1 MLGSLS
7 IRGFL
12 PVYLSLQTR
21 EVIYDSDLIKLL
33 CSVYHQLLVP
43 VCMYSPVALKRK
55 MELPL
60 PTIEYVK
67 LALFYHK

>member
-43 VCMYSPVALKRK
+43 VCMCSPVALERK